1 MALMRVNLR
10 CSAWCDYGLPT
21 EGRAGVYCAVLTEGM
36 VCTGDEIVVLD

>member
-21 EGRAGVYCAVLTEGM
+21 EGRAGVYCAVLTEGT
-36 VCTGDEIVVLD
+36 VRTGDAIEWLD